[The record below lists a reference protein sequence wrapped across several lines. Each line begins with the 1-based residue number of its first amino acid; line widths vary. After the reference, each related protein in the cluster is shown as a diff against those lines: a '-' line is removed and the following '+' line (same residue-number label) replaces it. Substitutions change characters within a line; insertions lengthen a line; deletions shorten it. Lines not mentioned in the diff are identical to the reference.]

1 VARALP
7 AITALRFRRTDVP
20 LLVVLVCSAIAL
32 IVLLPLDGAIA
43 WWPIPFVGI
52 GFLLWSMT
60 DPDGDPVLLPLVAAL
75 CCVGLLVVARLDAE
89 LAGHQAQ
96 WMLIGIAVVLAGRPV
111 LRRYRKLAA
120 VMYPWVAASLLLFVL
135 LRFFG
140 HEVNGA
146 RLWFSVGRFNAQP
159 VELAKLFM
167 VFFMAAYLAENGLAI
182 AATPLTNLRENL
194 RLLGP
199 LILGWGVSIVSLAF
213 QRDVGMAALFLGIFL
228 VMLYAASRR
237 ADLVILFALVFAAGA
252 WIVAA
257 NYAYVGAR
265 VEGWLD
271 PWSDPLGRGY
281 QPEQGFF
288 SLAAGGLLGTGYHLG
303 QPGFIPDAA
312 TDYVYAAWAEEFGLL
327 GGFALLALYL
337 SLVMR
342 GIRIAF
348 FAEDRFT
355 GLLATGF
362 AAILGIQVF
371 VIVGG
376 VVGLVPLTGITLPFV
391 SYGGSSMVANI
402 LMIGLLRLFSVHSF
416 DEAQRAGVAVSTAKS
431 NI

>member
-1 VARALP
+1 
-7 AITALRFRRTDVP
+7 VP
-20 LLVVLVCSAIAL
+20 LIVVVACCAIAL
-32 IVLLPLDGAIA
+32 IALLPLDGPIA
-43 WWPIPFVGI
+43 WWPIPFVGL
-52 GFLLWSMT
+52 GFLAWGMT
-60 DPDGDPVLLPLVAAL
+60 EPDGDPVLLPLVAAL
-75 CCVGLLVVARLDAE
+75 SCVGLLVVARLDAD

-96 WMLIGIAVVLAGRPV
+96 WMLLGIAIVLVGRPIFA
-111 LRRYRKLAA
+111 RYRKLAA
-120 VMYPWVAASLLLFVL
+120 VTYPWVAASLLLFVL
-135 LRFFG
+135 LGLFG

-159 VELAKLFM
+159 VEIAKLFM

-182 AATPLTNLRENL
+182 AATPLGNLKENA

-199 LILGWGVSIVSLAF
+199 LVLGWGISIVSLAF

-228 VMLYAASRR
+228 IMLYAASRR

-252 WIVAA
+252 WFVAA
-257 NYAYVGAR
+257 HYSYVGAR

-281 QPEQGFF
+281 QPEQGYF

-337 SLVMR
+337 ALVMR
-342 GIRIAF
+342 GLRIAF
-348 FAEDRFT
+348 FADDRFT
-355 GLLATGF
+355 GLLAAGF

-402 LMIGLLRLFSVHSF
+402 VMIGLLRSFSVHAQ
-416 DEAQRAGVAVSTAKS
+416 DENRRAGVGGSTAKS

>member
-1 VARALP
+1 MASTP
-7 AITALRFRRTDVP
+7 TAINALRIRRTDVP
-20 LLVVLVCSAIAL
+20 LFVVVGCCAVAL
-32 IVLLPLDGAIA
+32 ILLLPLDGPIA
-43 WWPIPFVGI
+43 WWPIPFVGL
-52 GFLLWSMT
+52 GFLIWGLIE
-60 DPDGDPVLLPLVAAL
+60 PDGDPVILPLVAAL
-75 CCVGLLVVARLDAE
+75 CCVGLLVVARLDAD

-96 WMLIGIAVVLAGRPV
+96 WMLIGIAIVLAGRPV
-111 LRRYRKLAA
+111 FARYRRLAA

-159 VELAKLFM
+159 VEIAKLFM

-182 AATPLTNLRENL
+182 AATPLTHLKENA

-199 LILGWGVSIVSLAF
+199 LVLGWGVSIVSLAF

-237 ADLVILFALVFAAGA
+237 ADLVVLFALVFAAGA
-252 WIVAA
+252 WFVAA
-257 NYAYVGAR
+257 HYSYVGAR
-265 VEGWLD
+265 VAGWLD

-281 QPEQGFF
+281 QPEQGYF

-337 SLVMR
+337 ALVMR
-342 GIRIAF
+342 GLRIAF
-348 FAEDRFT
+348 FADDRFT
-355 GLLATGF
+355 GMLATGF
-362 AAILGIQVF
+362 AAILGIQIF

-402 LMIGLLRLFSVHSF
+402 VMIGLLRVFSLHSVGEVH
-416 DEAQRAGVAVSTAKS
+416 RAGVAVSTSKT
-431 NI
+431 NP